1 MRAGR
6 ARAPWRGRVARCR
19 RALPAAKPHAPAAV
33 DKGQGLP
40 RVLRRGPLFR
50 VIDVESTP
58 PPRRPGSKQS
68 KKPKAERGNTAAGDG
83 DHWKT
88 CDSARRH
95 HHMQA
100 AVAMHA
106 GAIADGAVITAIA
119 RSLTLARTSP
129 STLTTPTAIEAR
141 TAWREAQSQLQAA
154 ADAAGKAAESAD
166 DTADASA
173 ALSAHRRRTGRDHNT
188 GKRTAGAAGD
198 LEAPTPTTYR
208 RAPLRPADR
217 RRRTRP
223 KIAPPRGAPAAA
235 AESGQVAPKEPD
247 ANRKRRRKRARA
259 AGDGAGRKPRPRRRH
274 PVQDGDDD
282 RRRQHSPQHHVAP
295 RRPDNPPA
303 APRPD

>member
-1 MRAGR
+1 M
-6 ARAPWRGRVARCR
+6 
-19 RALPAAKPHAPAAV
+19 
-33 DKGQGLP
+33 
-40 RVLRRGPLFR
+40 LRRGPLFR

-58 PPRRPGSKQS
+58 PRRRPGSKQS

-188 GKRTAGAAGD
+188 GKRTAGAAGKPPD
-198 LEAPTPTTYR
+198 LEALRREHGPAILDALRKAGAPAPTQQQIDGAEP
-208 RAPLRPADR
+208 PQKSLRPAAR
-217 RRRTRP
+217 R
-223 KIAPPRGAPAAA
+223 
-235 AESGQVAPKEPD
+235 
-247 ANRKRRRKRARA
+247 
-259 AGDGAGRKPRPRRRH
+259 PRPQSQ
-274 PVQDGDDD
+274 VK
-282 RRRQHSPQHHVAP
+282 
-295 RRPDNPPA
+295 
-303 APRPD
+303 